1 MMLLCFR
8 VLLQKFEVCYHE
20 DVRLKR
26 KNNGTIVSIWEL
38 VEQKFCLKILVFE
51 YYINYFTQYILS
63 DYTILC
69 NQNARWYGLAWIT
82 CKSSLKFFVL
92 LFEFQ
97 FMFYQSQLVRI
108 SIIILLLDSH
118 FIKTNKQTNKQIYI
132 YIYIYIYQL
141 VYIVN
146 HFKD

>member
-20 DVRLKR
+20 DVRLKG
-26 KNNGTIVSIWEL
+26 KNNGTIVSIWEP

-69 NQNARWYGLAWIT
+69 NQNAR
-82 CKSSLKFFVL
+82 
-92 LFEFQ
+92 
-97 FMFYQSQLVRI
+97 
-108 SIIILLLDSH
+108 
-118 FIKTNKQTNKQIYI
+118 
-132 YIYIYIYQL
+132 
-141 VYIVN
+141 
-146 HFKD
+146 